1 LRPATV
7 LLAPLFLFTLVRSAT
22 AQMPDHACDA
32 AAAKAERDWNVPA
45 GVLSAVGTVES
56 GVGGGHLGATP
67 WPWTIN
73 AAGRG
78 AYFATKEEAIAA
90 VLALMARGLP
100 YIDVGC
106 FQIDLAYHPGVFRS
120 LDEAFDPERNA
131 QAAAQVLA
139 KERLLASDWATA
151 VARYHSAT
159 PGLGG
164 PYLERVRAAL
174 PTAKLRASYAQ
185 LESPA
190 DLQTG
195 TRLAPPGSDQQASR
209 TPGMRNWALPGVIY
223 PAPISHRGREPQIIY
238 MGRAGTLPRVIA
250 QNPPGPLR

>member
-1 LRPATV
+1 
-7 LLAPLFLFTLVRSAT
+7 
-22 AQMPDHACDA
+22 MPGQACDVA
-32 AAAKAERDWNVPA
+32 AARAEHDWNVPA
-45 GVLSAVGTVES
+45 GVLSAVGAIES
-56 GVGGGHLGATP
+56 GVSGGHLGATP

-90 VLALMARGLP
+90 VLALMARGYP

-131 QAAAQVLA
+131 QAAAQILA
-139 KERLLASDWATA
+139 TERLRASDWATA

-174 PTAKLRASYAQ
+174 PAARLRGAHAQ
-185 LESPA
+185 LDMA
-190 DLQTG
+190 VDVQTG
-195 TRLAPPGSDQQASR
+195 SAPPPTDQE
-209 TPGMRNWALPGVIY
+209 TNEPGVRGQVLPRVIY
-223 PAPISHRGREPQIIY
+223 ATPSRQHGREPQVIF
-238 MGRAGTLPRVIA
+238 MGAASTLPRVGAA
-250 QNPPGPLR
+250 QNPPAPPR